1 MAITEERKLHWTQR
15 LALVRHNLHA
25 ARRTGDFTFFKT
37 LQVQAFLDNI
47 DYVAIL
53 TANLGDEADTV
64 LATLDNLNV
73 GIAYVHQDAFKN
85 VYDSAKAIV
94 CADNGNDRTTRAKI
108 CVDASQQNQ
117 IADFAID
124 KMSNSARN
132 FIESQPPAC
141 QDAIA
146 NVLIT
151 GTTIVADAIKVCMMQ
166 TERIESTMGDFLR
179 LEYSWQTVQAAVDS
193 AVGALRGI
201 FCLMAVAEPENPA
214 SRSTSVSSTGS
225 SIFKRL
231 STVLTSSHNAH
242 HPSAVEIPPPAT
254 TRSMSV
260 ASAPSAFRASISA
273 ACPTQVPSRSIQPLP
288 VEQHHS
294 PFQASAVGMY
304 RPRLAPMP
312 PTPAV
317 DNDNVDPFDMT
328 PNSTVSDYF
337 TTEAISM

>member
-37 LQVQAFLDNI
+37 LQVHAFLDNI
-47 DYVAIL
+47 DYVAVL

-64 LATLDNLNV
+64 LATLDNLNA

-94 CADNGNDRTTRAKI
+94 CADNGNDPTTRAKI
-108 CVDASQQNQ
+108 CVDACQQSQ

-151 GTTIVADAIKVCMMQ
+151 GTTIIADAIKVCMVQ

-193 AVGALRGI
+193 TVGALRGI
-201 FCLMAVAEPENPA
+201 FCLMAVAEPESPV
-214 SRSTSVSSTGS
+214 SRNTSVSSTG

-242 HPSAVEIPPPAT
+242 PQSTVEMPSPAT

-260 ASAPSAFRASISA
+260 ALAPSAFRASISA
-273 ACPTQVPSRSIQPLP
+273 ACPTQVPSRSMQPSP

-294 PFQASAVGMY
+294 PFQASSVGMY
-304 RPRLAPMP
+304 RPRLAPVA

-317 DNDNVDPFDMT
+317 DNENVDPFDMT

>member
-37 LQVQAFLDNI
+37 LQVHAFLDNI
-47 DYVAIL
+47 DYVAVL

-64 LATLDNLNV
+64 LATLDNLNA

-94 CADNGNDRTTRAKI
+94 CADNGNDPTTRAKI
-108 CVDASQQNQ
+108 CVDACQQSQ

-151 GTTIVADAIKVCMMQ
+151 GTTIIADAIKVCMVQ

-193 AVGALRGI
+193 TVGALRGI
-201 FCLMAVAEPENPA
+201 FCLMAVAEPESP
-214 SRSTSVSSTGS
+214 
-225 SIFKRL
+225 
-231 STVLTSSHNAH
+231 
-242 HPSAVEIPPPAT
+242 PS
-254 TRSMSV
+254 
-260 ASAPSAFRASISA
+260 
-273 ACPTQVPSRSIQPLP
+273 P

-294 PFQASAVGMY
+294 PFQASSVGMY
-304 RPRLAPMP
+304 RPRLAPVA

-317 DNDNVDPFDMT
+317 DNENVDPFDMT

-337 TTEAISM
+337 TTEAISIDDIDPLQSVGAHGFPSMAGLTRRFSNVYRPSPIQV